1 MTEICIM
8 QQNVI
13 SICQSSGYKCC
24 LEIAKTT
31 SILMRALVSF
41 VVPAGHYC
49 ILVNVMWRGLDQSH
63 LRILCSIITILG
75 AMLFSVGTV
84 WNHAFAGS
92 IVCWWQS
99 Y

>member
-49 ILVNVMWRGLDQSH
+49 ILVNVM
-63 LRILCSIITILG
+63 
-75 AMLFSVGTV
+75 
-84 WNHAFAGS
+84 
-92 IVCWWQS
+92 
-99 Y
+99 